1 VIAEVCAPAA
11 GPLAG
16 TVLAPPSKNYTT
28 RYVLASALAKGHS
41 TVLRP
46 AVQDD
51 AIALVGCLRR
61 LGAQIEASGADGE
74 PIEFVLENDGK
85 VARLDIHGFGDSPKL
100 DSQAPLDPENAGAV
114 LRMLMGVCAV
124 LPEVRFET
132 SHADSLGKRP
142 NRDLLDA
149 FAQLGIEIECE
160 SETGCLPITMR
171 GGIAKIR
178 ANIAR
183 RREAEGIP
191 ADGAVTVVVS
201 GGVSSQFCSALMFLA
216 PMLDENI
223 IVEVTGKLRS
233 RPLIA
238 TTRGVLARAGVI
250 VESST
255 TDRIHLIRAGQKFA
269 TNRWDANGDWPGS
282 AAILAAAAA
291 VPGSTIRVR
300 GLHADDQGE
309 QLCLD
314 YYRAAGHDVPWAP
327 DAGAAADLVFT
338 HAEGV
343 PRAAAING
351 DLCTDAVLA
360 MMSAAVVAN
369 GASRFVGIRNLQFKE
384 CDRVREPLAELA
396 AVYATALPGEDG
408 ALPNIAKS
416 LWFEP
421 TDDPDTIHITGWPAG
436 FAGGIEVDGR
446 GDHRVIMMLS
456 VVALACRDGLRI
468 RGAEHVSKSFPGW
481 FDTLRALGAR
491 VEFHR

>member
-1 VIAEVCAPAA
+1 MIAEVRPPA

-41 TVLRP
+41 VVLRP

-51 AIALVGCLRR
+51 AIALVHCLRR
-61 LGAQIEASGADGE
+61 LGAQIEPSGADGA
-74 PIEFVLENDGK
+74 PVDFVLENDGK
-85 VARLDIHGFGDSPKL
+85 VARLDIHGFGNTPRL
-100 DSQAPLDPENAGAV
+100 DSDAPLDPENAGAV

-149 FAQLGIEIECE
+149 FEQLGIVCECE

-171 GGIAKIR
+171 GGIARIR
-178 ANIAR
+178 QHIAR
-183 RREAEGIP
+183 RREAEGVP
-191 ADGAVTVVVS
+191 ADGAVAVVVS
-201 GGVSSQFCSALMFLA
+201 GSVSSQFCSALMFLA

-223 IVEVTGKLRS
+223 IIEVTGKLRS

-238 TTRGVLARAGVI
+238 TTRGVLLRAGVN
-250 VESST
+250 VESATS
-255 TDRIHLIRAGQKFA
+255 DRIHLIRAGQKFA

-282 AAILAAAAA
+282 SAILAAAAV
-291 VPGSTIRVR
+291 VPGSKICVR

-314 YYRAAGHDVPWAP
+314 YYRAAGHVAPWAP
-327 DAGAAADLVFT
+327 DPGASADLEFT
-338 HAEGV
+338 RAGET

-360 MMSAAVVAN
+360 MMGAAVVAE
-369 GASRFVGIRNLQFKE
+369 GTSRFVGIRNLQFKE
-384 CDRVREPLAELA
+384 CDRVREPLAQLA
-396 AVYATALPGEDG
+396 AVYATAIPGKDG
-408 ALPNIAKS
+408 SLPNVPKS

-421 TDDPDTIHITGWPAG
+421 LDDPDSIHITGWPAG
-436 FAGGIEVDGR
+436 FVGGIEVDGR
-446 GDHRVIMMLS
+446 GDHRVIMMLC

-491 VEFHR
+491 VELHR